1 MRLRS
6 FRGLYHYTPAI
17 CDFHKQAVLVHQGH
31 AHEGVYANRPGLDV
45 SRLAVPEY
53 RDAVY
58 VEGSLAAVGQDRLA
72 ITNDRQPQVRH
83 QHRWQRQLAIEAGII
98 HGVDFPRLLR
108 RIQQGNGYDSFEI
121 GVHHT
126 LDHLALLREL
136 PPK

>member
-1 MRLRS
+1 MPT
-6 FRGLYHYTPAI
+6 RGSTPTAPVSTYLGWPSQSTVTPYTSKA
-17 CDFHKQAVLVHQGH
+17 A
-31 AHEGVYANRPGLDV
+31 
-45 SRLAVPEY
+45 
-53 RDAVY
+53 
-58 VEGSLAAVGQDRLA
+58 SLPVGQDRLA